1 MRPILHKQKNFVKIG
16 QTVAEISRFLWF
28 FKMAAAAIFDF
39 QKFKILTI
47 VPLPGPNVRHRA
59 NFHENRSNGRGY
71 MVI

>member
-1 MRPILHKQKNFVKIG
+1 
-16 QTVAEISRFLWF
+16 
-28 FKMAAAAIFDF
+28 MAAAAIFDF